1 MCTYV
6 CVCVHLSPSAVDLVR
21 MTVCMTRLLV
31 KEKLKQ
37 FSDLCFRAEVCV
49 QWGKGPGGGG
59 FTQYVRSTHNY
70 VYQVV

>member
-1 MCTYV
+1 
-6 CVCVHLSPSAVDLVR
+6 

-49 QWGKGPGGGG
+49 QWGEGLGGLRG
-59 FTQYVRSTHNY
+59 STEL
-70 VYQVV
+70 YQIV